1 MRWLDR
7 IRMRVQMLF
16 RRGRAADR
24 LDDELRFHLEQ
35 QIAENIAA
43 GMNAEEARHAA
54 MREFGNP
61 AALRDQA
68 RETWS
73 WNGVELVLRDLRIA
87 TRTLLRTPGFAA
99 IAILVRCSPWCEA
112 CCLSRCLFAIRI
124 GW

>member
-54 MREFGNP
+54 MRSLG
-61 AALRDQA
+61 
-68 RETWS
+68 
-73 WNGVELVLRDLRIA
+73 
-87 TRTLLRTPGFAA
+87 
-99 IAILVRCSPWCEA
+99 
-112 CCLSRCLFAIRI
+112 IRRR
-124 GW
+124 